1 MFVLWFKKMDE
12 RSRNEVSPQLLDLI
26 PNEREWHMKK
36 GEGGKSSEERK
47 LELRLGPP
55 GVEDWS
61 LNDKMKNTQTD
72 HESLLSLGYYSP
84 MMPHS
89 AKLSSNNGFHS
100 YQHHHQGSKATSF
113 LHHTSSQTCGPKVV
127 ELQQNKG
134 SDNNNKVFSSPSSA
148 NTAVPNSSQKRYS
161 SFSIYVL

>member
-1 MFVLWFKKMDE
+1 MDE

-89 AKLSSNNGFHS
+89 AKLSSNNGFQS
-100 YQHHHQGSKATSF
+100 FHHHNHQGNKASSF
-113 LHHTSSQTCGPKVV
+113 LHHTSSPTCGPKVV